1 LSIRTSEQLR
11 IVTRLVLAIMLAS
24 IPIISPTSAQETRSQ
39 SRQRTLPPQPP
50 DNYSGILVES
60 NEQLFAT
67 LCALDA
73 AGFAAD
79 ESTLAE
85 MPSRLALREDMLK
98 MQGPA
103 TEALR
108 QFYRDHLLADPGET
122 LSRYVTFSLV
132 VGPPPHFD
140 FQVNRDLVP
149 PDVIAIDGFREI
161 LVAFYQEA
169 RLDRRWA
176 SVEPEYQRAI
186 AVYQS
191 PVRKIVTTTNA
202 YLREV
207 LKPIYDRT
215 FTVYVEPLVGNRTNF
230 RNSGSHYSIVVGT
243 TSQMPVEQ
251 IQHAYLHFMLDPLPL
266 QYRKQIETKRALLP
280 IAASAPLLPEEYRQD
295 FLAFTDEC
303 FIKSVELRLRHL
315 SAAQLESALVEADQS
330 GFILV
335 RPFVAQLQKFE
346 KAEPAMSYYFPDL
359 IAAIDVSAQQERL
372 KDVKFSSDSPAP
384 APKPQRDSAASTFEL
399 DQMLATG
406 DHEIATQ
413 DTQAAAATFEAILA
427 KYPGEP
433 RAEYGLA
440 IASVMSGNAERAE
453 QLFSKLVEA
462 PAQSAGGAGSPTA
475 AGALDPAIVSWS
487 HVYLGR
493 IHDLEEERDAALIE
507 YRGALSVAGAPEAA
521 RVAAQRGLDEPY
533 KSRSRQNATAPGTG
547 NSDGAG
553 TTRGSSNKDD
563 SQKP

>member
-1 LSIRTSEQLR
+1 
-11 IVTRLVLAIMLAS
+11 MLAS
-24 IPIISPTSAQETRSQ
+24 IAIISPTSAQETHSQ

-50 DNYSGILVES
+50 DNYTGIQVES

-108 QFYRDHLLADPGET
+108 EFYRDHLLADPGET

-132 VGPPPHFD
+132 VGPPPNFD

-149 PDVIAIDGFREI
+149 PDVIAIDGFREVLI
-161 LVAFYQEA
+161 AFYQEA

-191 PVRKIVTTTNA
+191 PVRKIVTVTNA
-202 YLREV
+202 YLREIV
-207 LKPIYDRT
+207 KPIYDRT

-230 RNSGSHYSIVVGT
+230 RNSRSHYAIVVGA
-243 TSQMPVEQ
+243 TSQMPIEE
-251 IQHAYLHFMLDPLPL
+251 IQHAYLHFALDPLPL
-266 QYRKQIETKRALLP
+266 QYRKQIEAKRALLL
-280 IAASAPLLPEEYRQD
+280 IAAGAPRLPEEYRDD
-295 FLAFTDEC
+295 FLALTDEC

-315 SAAQLESALVEADQS
+315 SAPQLESALVEADQS

-359 IAAIDVSAQQERL
+359 IAAIDVPAQQQRL

-384 APKPQRDSAASTFEL
+384 APKPQRDSAASTSEL
-399 DQMLATG
+399 DQMLARG
-406 DHEIATQ
+406 DHEIATR
-413 DTQAAAATFEAILA
+413 DGQAAAATFEGILA

-433 RAEYGLA
+433 KAEYGLA

-453 QLFSKLVEA
+453 QLFSKLVA
-462 PAQSAGGAGSPTA
+462 VPAQSEGGTGNPA
-475 AGALDPAIVSWS
+475 AALDPAIVAWS

-493 IHDLEEERDAALIE
+493 IHDLEEERDAATVE

-533 KSRSRQNATAPGTG
+533 KSRARQNSTAPGTG
-547 NSDGAG
+547 NSVGSG

>member
-1 LSIRTSEQLR
+1 
-11 IVTRLVLAIMLAS
+11 M
-24 IPIISPTSAQETRSQ
+24 
-39 SRQRTLPPQPP
+39 
-50 DNYSGILVES
+50 VES

-73 AGFAAD
+73 AGFDAD

-108 QFYRDHLLADPGET
+108 QFYRDHLLADSGET

-132 VGPPPHFD
+132 VGPPPNFN
-140 FQVNRDLVP
+140 FQVLRDLIP
-149 PDVIAIDGFREI
+149 PDVIAIDGFREV
-161 LVAFYQEA
+161 LAAFYQEA

-176 SVEPEYQRAI
+176 NVEPEYQRAV

-191 PVRKIVTTTNA
+191 PVRKIVIVTNA
-202 YLREV
+202 YLRE
-207 LKPIYDRT
+207 LIKPIYDRT

-230 RNSGSHYSIVVGT
+230 RNSGSHYAIVVGT
-243 TSQMPVEQ
+243 TSQMPTDQ
-251 IQHAYLHFMLDPLPL
+251 IQHAYLHFVLDPLTL
-266 QYRKQIETKRALLP
+266 QYRKQIESKRSLLA
-280 IAASAPLLPEEYRQD
+280 IAAAAPRLPEEYRGD

-303 FIKSVELRLRHL
+303 FIKSVELRLRRL
-315 SAAQLESALVEADQS
+315 SASQLEAAMADADQS

-359 IAAIDVSAQQERL
+359 IAAIDVQAQQQRL
-372 KDVKFSSDSPAP
+372 KDVKFSPDSPAP
-384 APKPQRDSAASTFEL
+384 APAPQTDSAGSASEL
-399 DQMLATG
+399 DRLLAQG
-406 DHEIATQ
+406 DRQIAVQ
-413 DTQAAAATFEAILA
+413 NAQAAAATFESILA

-433 RAEYGLA
+433 KAEYGLA
-440 IASVMSGNAERAE
+440 IASVMAGNAERAE
-453 QLFSKLVEA
+453 QLFSKLVSSSV
-462 PAQSAGGAGSPTA
+462 QSPNGA
-475 AGALDPAIVSWS
+475 DPAVVSWS

-493 IHDLEEERDAALIE
+493 IHDLEDERDATLIE

-533 KSRSRQNATAPGTG
+533 KSRARSTGASSGSGNGTTNGAGSGTG
-547 NSDGAG
+547 NGN
-553 TTRGSSNKDD
+553 SNKNDPH
-563 SQKP
+563 QP